1 LDEKCISISKN
12 LNGRA
17 VARSKEMAEALSK
30 QLTINVKNILN
41 IASVP
46 QLKDVL
52 VNDLKIKL
60 KTDRKTHKES
70 TGEESLNEAF
80 AISGN
85 IVLKDILRTRELNK
99 LLGTYID
106 AKRDGGIFYSC
117 ESVTGTVTGRRAS
130 RKNFLGYGS
139 NSQNQVT
146 HSDLGERF
154 QSIFVT
160 RPNHI
165 FI

>member
-85 IVLKDILRTRELNK
+85 QILKDILRIRELNK
-99 LLGTYID
+99 ILGTNID
-106 AKRDGGIFYSC
+106 SKFNENVFYSC
-117 ESVTGTVTGRRAS
+117 ETVT
-130 RKNFLGYGS
+130 
-139 NSQNQVT
+139 
-146 HSDLGERF
+146 
-154 QSIFVT
+154 
-160 RPNHI
+160 
-165 FI
+165 